1 MLCDKLKVT
10 SDRVSQLKPYMMK
23 RFKGTSVKKELVV
36 QLDPPLREGYS
47 KNMINF
53 ENTHACGSYRTTKH
67 A

>member
-1 MLCDKLKVT
+1 MFYIIF
-10 SDRVSQLKPYMMK
+10 DR
-23 RFKGTSVKKELVV
+23 GTSVKKELVV
-36 QLDPPLREGYS
+36 QLDPPLRKGYS